1 MRQHPWSCCLL
12 PQGLPADGSVLDGVG
27 LVGSDDLAGGLVVRD
42 VSQDREQVAVGEA
55 PGRGRKS
62 QGLVDFVVAAPLL
75 LLL

>member
-1 MRQHPWSCCLL
+1 
-12 PQGLPADGSVLDGVG
+12 VG
-27 LVGSDDLAGGLVVRD
+27 LVGSDDLAGELVVREK
-42 VSQDREQVAVGEA
+42 SQDREQVAVGEA